1 MVTEDFKTVQ
11 SVLAGDTEAYAQLVR
26 AYQVPVL
33 NLCRSMLLSQAD
45 AEDAAQETFLKAYGA
60 LKQYK
65 EDLSFPAWLCRIASN
80 HCLDVLRK
88 KKRQKTDSLE
98 SLTEAGIE
106 LPQPPDPSGD
116 TQENTQIALRALES
130 LPPDQRQILALRELD
145 QLSYEQIAEV
155 LKCSIDAVKTRL
167 YRARNSLLKKAQHF
181 SPNPTFMK

>member
-1 MVTEDFKTVQ
+1 MSDFKTVQ
-11 SVLAGDTEAYAQLVR
+11 AVLAGDTEAYADLVR
-26 AYQVPVL
+26 AYQTTVL
-33 NLCRSMLLSQAD
+33 NLCRTMLLSQAE
-45 AEDAAQETFLKAYGA
+45 AEDAAQETFLKAYSA

-65 EDLSFPAWLCRIASN
+65 DDVSFPAWLCRIASN
-80 HCLDVLRK
+80 YCLDVLRK

-98 SLTEAGIE
+98 TLAEAGVE
-106 LPQPPDPSGD
+106 LAQPSDTLGD
-116 TQENTQIALRALES
+116 TQENTRIAIQALES

-181 SPNPTFMK
+181 SPNSSFTK